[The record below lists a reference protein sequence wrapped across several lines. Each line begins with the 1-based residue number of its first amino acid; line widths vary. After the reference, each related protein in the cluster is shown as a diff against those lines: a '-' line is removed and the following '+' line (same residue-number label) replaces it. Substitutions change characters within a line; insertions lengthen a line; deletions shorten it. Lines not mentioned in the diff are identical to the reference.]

1 MIRSGFKVLTQDFA
15 INQKMLHKP
24 LRFLRD
30 FTEISNCISSYSFT
44 INILQSLGTNRL
56 RIVLMMQRGYAI

>member
-1 MIRSGFKVLTQDFA
+1 MIKSGFKVLTQDFA

-30 FTEISNCISSYSFT
+30 FKMTEINNCISSYSFT
-44 INILQSLGTNRL
+44 INIL
-56 RIVLMMQRGYAI
+56 